1 VTAQTATAGRV
12 ARQRLPAIAVV
23 AVLIVLWEILVR
35 ANDIPLGIVP
45 APSMVAASLVDDRA
59 LFAANI
65 ATTLIEIGLGFVVG
79 LALGIGLAIGIHYS
93 KLLAHTV
100 EPLVLASQAV
110 PIFAFAPLLIIW
122 LGFGIEP
129 KVVVVALGVFFP
141 VTVNMTVG
149 LRDVDPGIVALMRT
163 FPASERQVL
172 RHVRLPNSLPYLVP
186 AAQLGMTYAV
196 IGAVISEWI
205 GAQSGIGRVMI
216 SANSV
221 ARTDQLFAAM
231 AIVTVVALVL
241 VGLVGVVGRRLT
253 RWQRLDALSVSG

>member
-1 VTAQTATAGRV
+1 MTGLTATAGRAV
-12 ARQRLPAIAVV
+12 QDRLPAILAVV
-23 AVLIVLWEILVR
+23 ALIVAWEAIVR
-35 ANDIPLGIVP
+35 VNRIPVGIVP
-45 APSMVAASLVDDRA
+45 SPSQVAGSLVEDRA

-65 ATTLIEIGLGFVVG
+65 ATTVTEIGLGFAIGLGVG
-79 LALGIGLAIGIHYS
+79 IALAIGIHYS
-93 KLLAHTV
+93 RVLARTV

-149 LRDVDPGIVALMRT
+149 LREVDPGIIALMRT
-163 FPASERQVL
+163 FPAGEGQTL
-172 RHVRLPNSLPYLVP
+172 RYVRLPNSLPYLVP
-186 AAQLGMTYAV
+186 AAQVGMTYAV

-205 GAQSGIGRVMI
+205 GAESGIGRVMI

-241 VGLVGVVGRRLT
+241 VGLVGSVGRRLT
-253 RWQRLDALSVSG
+253 RWQRVGR

>member
-1 VTAQTATAGRV
+1 MVAWQVGRHRV
-12 ARQRLPAIAVV
+12 PAIVV
-23 AVLIVLWEILVR
+23 AAGLIAAWELVVR

-45 APSMVAASLVDDRA
+45 APSMVVGSLIDDRA

-65 ATTLIEIGLGFVVG
+65 ATTVIEIALGFSIG
-79 LALGIGLAIGIHYS
+79 LALGIGLAIVIHYS
-93 KLLAHTV
+93 TLLARTV

-141 VTVNMTVG
+141 ITVNMTVG
-149 LRDVDPGIVALMRT
+149 LREVDAGIVALLRT
-163 FPASERQVL
+163 FPAGERQVL
-172 RHVRLPNSLPYLVP
+172 RYVRLPNSLPYLVP
-186 AAQLGMTYAV
+186 AAQVGMTYAV

-205 GAQSGIGRVMI
+205 GAESGIGRVMI
-216 SANSV
+216 AANSV

-231 AIVTVVALVL
+231 AIVTVVAL
-241 VGLVGVVGRRLT
+241 GLVGSVGMVGRRLT
-253 RWQRLDALSVSG
+253 RWQRAGS

>member
-1 VTAQTATAGRV
+1 MTGRTTDAGRGV
-12 ARQRLPAIAVV
+12 RQRLPPILAAVALIA
-23 AVLIVLWEILVR
+23 AWEVFVR
-35 ANDIPLGIVP
+35 ANHIPVGIVP
-45 APSMVAASLVDDRA
+45 APSQVAASLVEDRA

-65 ATTLIEIGLGFVVG
+65 ATTVTEIGLGFAAGLGVG
-79 LALGIGLAIGIHYS
+79 IVLAIGIHYS
-93 KLLAHTV
+93 RLLARTI

-129 KVVVVALGVFFP
+129 KVVIVAVGVFFP
-141 VTVNMTVG
+141 ITVNMTAG

-163 FPASERQVL
+163 FPAGERQTL
-172 RHVRLPNSLPYLVP
+172 RYVRLPNSLPYLVP

-205 GAQSGIGRVMI
+205 GAESGIGRVMI
-216 SANSV
+216 AANSV

-241 VGLVGVVGRRLT
+241 VGLVGSVGRRFT
-253 RWQRLDALSVSG
+253 RWQRVGG

>member
-1 VTAQTATAGRV
+1 MTGRTTAGRL
-12 ARQRLPAIAVV
+12 ARQRLPAVLVAAAVIV
-23 AVLIVLWEILVR
+23 AWELVVR
-35 ANDIPLGIVP
+35 LNDIPLGIVP
-45 APSMVAASLVDDRA
+45 APSMVAGSLVEDRA

-65 ATTLIEIGLGFVVG
+65 ATTIIEIGLGFAVG
-79 LALGIGLAIGIHYS
+79 LALGIALAIGIHYS
-93 KLLAHTV
+93 KLLARTA

-110 PIFAFAPLLIIW
+110 PVFAFAPLLIIW

-149 LRDVDPGIVALMRT
+149 LREVDPGIVALMRT
-163 FPASERQVL
+163 FPAGERQVL
-172 RHVRLPNSLPYLVP
+172 RYVRLPNSLPYLVP
-186 AAQLGMTYAV
+186 AAQVGMTYAV

-205 GAQSGIGRVMI
+205 GAESGIGRVMI
-216 SANSV
+216 TANSV

-241 VGLVGVVGRRLT
+241 VGLVGMVSRRFT
-253 RWQRLDALSVSG
+253 RWQRVGE